1 MESEKK
7 YYLYHKISPLELN
20 YLGITQRNPFK
31 YRGSGIYWKKHLKAH
46 NIRTNQIKTII
57 LIETS
62 EIDLLI
68 EMSKYFSELYNIVN
82 SSDWANL
89 TPESGDNSIL
99 GYKFSDESKK
109 RMSESRKGKLIGNKN
124 PMFGKPVSQ
133 ETKFKISKSNI
144 GKKRTDLTKSK
155 ISDKLI
161 GNKNSLGHKHSTESR
176 EKISSSNRGKH
187 NIQKSDEEK
196 NKMSERQSG
205 RVNINYNSTPIL
217 QFDLNNH
224 LIKEWFDLFSLLGSG
239 FTKRQKKE
247 ISRACRGKIKSYLGF
262 IWKFKN

>member
-1 MESEKK
+1 
-7 YYLYHKISPLELN
+7 
-20 YLGITQRNPFK
+20 
-31 YRGSGIYWKKHLKAH
+31 
-46 NIRTNQIKTII
+46 
-57 LIETS
+57 
-62 EIDLLI
+62 
-68 EMSKYFSELYNIVN
+68 
-82 SSDWANL
+82 
-89 TPESGDNSIL
+89 
-99 GYKFSDESKK
+99 
-109 RMSESRKGKLIGNKN
+109 
-124 PMFGKPVSQ
+124 
-133 ETKFKISKSNI
+133 
-144 GKKRTDLTKSK
+144 
-155 ISDKLI
+155 
-161 GNKNSLGHKHSTESR
+161 LGHKHSTESR

-205 RVNINYNSTPIL
+205 RGNINYNSTPIL